1 MAMDAKK
8 YRDYLHQTR
17 SHPAM
22 PSSESVETSFK
33 HLYYTIPAFLVLEFY
48 LEHKVES
55 LPQGIAFP
63 FGFLLFWAFY
73 YTYRK
78 PGHLESNLK
87 SANRWQSASIPTVIL
102 NATIWF
108 VKITVVELT
117 ENIILQWILGH
128 HRTKPPLTQKTRPE
142 VRRSSQGPHVVQGA
156 DPLPKEVEN
165 ALGLLGLKGCRD
177 WSLIQKRYREL
188 AKKFHPDLNPE
199 LTSAGNRFMIYDGA
213 YRRLHLVK
221 NKYFNVSPKN

>member
-8 YRDYLHQTR
+8 YREYLHQTR
-17 SHPAM
+17 QHPM
-22 PSSESVETSFK
+22 PHSTVSEGESYK
-33 HLYYTIPAFLVLEFY
+33 HLYYSIPAFLILEFY

-73 YTYRK
+73 YTYSK
-78 PGHLESNLK
+78 PGHLESKLK
-87 SANRWQSASIPTVIL
+87 DPQRWESASIPTVIL
-102 NATIWF
+102 KATIWF
-108 VKITVVELT
+108 VKIAIVELA

-128 HRTKPPLTQKTRPE
+128 KQEKPKPTRPIQAE
-142 VRRSSQGPHVVQGA
+142 SRTTAFKTATSSEEG
-156 DPLPKEVEN
+156 LPREIQN
-165 ALGLLGLKGCRD
+165 ALQLLGLKDCRE
-177 WSLIQKRYREL
+177 WSVIHKRYREL

-221 NKYFNVSPKN
+221 NKYFKDSSKK